1 MEFNENGQAISIEEK
16 TVQPKSSY
24 KKQRSERF
32 VLTSVHFNAAVR
44 NLCWKHGHIRPQVPQ
59 RLILMCCQSSSSSLS
74 HSKNI
79 PDAFSISVLS
89 DCICHLK
96 KLINHLALAVVIMAE
111 AVCLLKIFSEKIH
124 SENWQFGFG
133 VLVKFRT
140 KAVHIRSDKA
150 NGSYER
156 IVNYQLIIV
165 TKIRFCIDT
174 ILYM

>member
-1 MEFNENGQAISIEEK
+1 MSMYNYCDDTVHYQRRKCSTSPAAG
-16 TVQPKSSY
+16 VQP
-24 KKQRSERF
+24 ERYI
-32 VLTSVHFNAAVR
+32 H
-44 NLCWKHGHIRPQVPQ
+44 
-59 RLILMCCQSSSSSLS
+59 
-74 HSKNI
+74 KNI

-124 SENWQFGFG
+124 SENGQFGFG
-133 VLVKFRT
+133 VLVQFRT

-150 NGSYER
+150 NGAYER

-165 TKIRFCIDT
+165 TKIRFRIDT